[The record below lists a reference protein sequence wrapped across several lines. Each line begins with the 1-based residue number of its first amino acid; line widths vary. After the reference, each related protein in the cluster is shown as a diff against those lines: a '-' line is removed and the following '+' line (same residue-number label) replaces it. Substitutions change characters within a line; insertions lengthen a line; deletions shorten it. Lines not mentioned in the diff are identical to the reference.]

1 MSKAL
6 DAPLPSL
13 EAASELLDPNIPAVE
28 FGPGTGRITR
38 FLKNPDLT
46 LVEIDSKFCG
56 LLHDMFPQA
65 KVVHMSAVDFLLQQQ
80 SPIQVVTSIPLL
92 NNPESF
98 RLKEAI
104 RASYEAGIIQKL
116 VAYTYGPVSPYGGC
130 GFRVEKKFQ
139 LVLRN
144 IPPARVW
151 VYG

>member
-6 DAPLPSL
+6 EAPLVT
-13 EAASELLDPNIPAVE
+13 AAMPSELLDPNVPAVE

-56 LLHDMFPQA
+56 LLNKMFPQA
-65 KVVHMSAVDFLLQQQ
+65 TVVHMSAVDFLLQQQ

-92 NNPESF
+92 NNPESA

-104 RASYEAGIIQKL
+104 RMSYRAGIIKKL
-116 VAYTYGPVSPYGGC
+116 VAYTYGPTSPYRDC
-130 GFRVEKKFQ
+130 GFKVEKKFQ
-139 LVLRN
+139 FVLGN